1 MAVSW
6 SHPGDVEMTSVSEQ
20 LLNRFMDIVG
30 WVVGEGLTPA
40 SYPAKSKKLSIL
52 DLRETLQVTGWE
64 PDRMDLRRM
73 LEAEFD
79 CTDFAV
85 YELDM
90 KKGVLWPTGLFGEHR
105 IDPRPVDLM
114 SNHSLR
120 NAIEGKVGVAF
131 QRALQLE
138 GFHAPVSAFVPLLKT
153 GQTYRMLVLFD
164 TPKAASILS
173 QKGAELLLAVNET
186 SR

>member
-1 MAVSW
+1 
-6 SHPGDVEMTSVSEQ
+6 
-20 LLNRFMDIVG
+20 
-30 WVVGEGLTPA
+30 
-40 SYPAKSKKLSIL
+40 
-52 DLRETLQVTGWE
+52 
-64 PDRMDLRRM
+64 
-73 LEAEFD
+73 
-79 CTDFAV
+79 
-85 YELDM
+85 
-90 KKGVLWPTGLFGEHR
+90 
-105 IDPRPVDLM
+105 M